1 MHGIEQDFFIDTKIG
16 RLLIGV
22 SQNKIVKISF
32 NQPNNSLKGIKPK
45 VVAGLEN
52 QFLEYFNGHRKTFQ
66 VDFSLV
72 GTDFQK
78 EVWQKLLDIPY
89 GKTISY
95 GKLAAQLGDV
105 KKIRAVANAVGKNP
119 IPIVIPCHRVVGM
132 HGKLTGYIGGL
143 QNKKF
148 LIELESNRQ
157 LGLF

>member
-1 MHGIEQDFFIDTKIG
+1 MQGIEQEFFIDTKIG
-16 RLLIGV
+16 KLLIGV
-22 SQNKIVKISF
+22 SQNKIAHISF
-32 NQPNNSLKGIKPK
+32 NQPGFSLKGIKPK
-45 VVAGLEN
+45 VVNNLEN

-66 VDFSLV
+66 IEYNLI

-95 GKLAAQLGDV
+95 GKLAAQMGDV

-132 HGKLTGYIGGL
+132 HGNLTGYIGGL
-143 QNKKF
+143 ANKKY

>member
-1 MHGIEQDFFIDTKIG
+1 MQGIEQEIFIDTKIG
-16 RLLIGV
+16 KLLIGV
-22 SQNKIVKISF
+22 SQNKISKISF

-45 VVAGLEN
+45 VVTTLEN
-52 QFLEYFNGHRKTFQ
+52 QLLEYFNGHRKTFQ
-66 VDFSLV
+66 IEYSLT
-72 GTDFQK
+72 GTEFQK
-78 EVWQKLLDIPY
+78 EVWQKLLDIPF
-89 GKTISY
+89 GRTISY

-132 HGKLTGYIGGL
+132 HGNLTGYIGGL
-143 QNKKF
+143 ANKKF

>member
-1 MHGIEQDFFIDTKIG
+1 MQGIEQEFFIDTKIG
-16 RLLIGV
+16 KLLIGV
-22 SQNKIVKISF
+22 SQNKIAKISF

-45 VVAGLEN
+45 VVTNLET
-52 QFLEYFNGHRKTFQ
+52 QLLEYFNGHRKIFQ
-66 VDFSLV
+66 IDFSLS

-95 GKLAAQLGDV
+95 GKLAAQMGDV

-119 IPIVIPCHRVVGM
+119 IPIVIPCHRVVGVN
-132 HGKLTGYIGGL
+132 GNLTGYIGGL
-143 QNKKF
+143 ANKKF

>member
-1 MHGIEQDFFIDTKIG
+1 MQGIEQEFFIDTKIG
-16 RLLIGV
+16 KLLIGV
-22 SQNKIVKISF
+22 SHNKITKILF
-32 NQPNNSLKGIKPK
+32 NQPKNSLKGIKPK
-45 VVAGLEN
+45 IVTSLEN
-52 QFLEYFNGHRKTFQ
+52 QLLEYFNGHRKTFQ
-66 VDFSLV
+66 LEYSLK

-78 EVWQKLLDIPY
+78 EVWKKLLDISY

-132 HGKLTGYIGGL
+132 HGNLTGYIGGL
-143 QNKKF
+143 ANKKY

-157 LGLF
+157 LSLF

>member
-1 MHGIEQDFFIDTKIG
+1 MQGIEQEFFIDTKIG
-16 RLLIGV
+16 KLLIGV
-22 SQNKIVKISF
+22 AQNKIAKISF

-45 VVAGLEN
+45 AVTGLEN
-52 QFLEYFNGHRKTFQ
+52 QLLEYFNGHRKTFE
-66 VDFSLV
+66 VEYSLI

-78 EVWQKLLDIPY
+78 EVWRKLLDIPY

-105 KKIRAVANAVGKNP
+105 KKVRAVANAVGKNP
-119 IPIVIPCHRVVGM
+119 IPIVIPCHRVIGM
-132 HGKLTGYIGGL
+132 NGKLTGYIGGL
-143 QNKKF
+143 ANKKF